1 MANFKLTQTGE
12 QIQTDLN
19 NVENLV
25 YEINCTDIDEMP
37 TLTATQY
44 EDFFN
49 KMPLI
54 IKQNIASVNQA

>member
-12 QIQTDLN
+12 QIQADLN

-25 YEINCTDIDEMP
+25 YEIVCTDPDELP
-37 TLTATQY
+37 TLTAQQF

-49 KMPLI
+49 KSPLL
-54 IKQNIASVNQA
+54 